1 MTCYESLEIMEK
13 QQLKHGSCMYLFY
26 SYEELFPFQ
35 TSITPNPPRPPP
47 PPLPGPLSQHTA
59 APPSLAT
66 SAVEPLA
73 PNAGTT
79 SWKSAPA
86 ARIISPCKTTR
97 LLCSGSLPSPPPA
110 IPPPKPPP
118 TLRALV
124 RWADLLTARLDTHK
138 LVDNGSQTRWA
149 SVSISS
155 AEIAS
160 PRRTPPPPAAL
171 TYLTGPQSF
180 KQGQLD
186 LLSWTEGSLVTT
198 ARNICLSVYSR

>member
-1 MTCYESLEIMEK
+1 M
-13 QQLKHGSCMYLFY
+13 
-26 SYEELFPFQ
+26 SYPTLPL
-35 TSITPNPPRPPP
+35 PPP
-47 PPLPGPLSQHTA
+47 LLPLPGPLGQHTV

-66 SAVEPLA
+66 SAMEPLA

-97 LLCSGSLPSPPPA
+97 LLCSGSLPSPTHRPPA
-110 IPPPKPPP
+110 PPP
-118 TLRALV
+118 TPTRPPPLPQALV
-124 RWADLLTARLDTHK
+124 KWADLLTARLDTRK
-138 LVDNGSQTRWA
+138 LVDNGSQTRRP
-149 SVSISS
+149 SVSISP

-160 PRRTPPPPAAL
+160 PPTAPPAAL

-186 LLSWTEGSLVTT
+186 LLSWTKDSLVTPACT
-198 ARNICLSVYSR
+198 ICLSVYSR